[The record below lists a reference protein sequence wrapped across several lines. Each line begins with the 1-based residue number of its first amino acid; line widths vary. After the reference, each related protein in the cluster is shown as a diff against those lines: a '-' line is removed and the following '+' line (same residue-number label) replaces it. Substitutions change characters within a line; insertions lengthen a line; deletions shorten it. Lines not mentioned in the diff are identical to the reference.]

1 MDKFLNAIS
10 AVLDAIGTVLMVV
23 IIIGGTLLG
32 GCLAWFILGVMEVSL
47 WACIG
52 GTLAAGFV
60 SGFLSWVFINIAAFI
75 NLD

>member
-10 AVLDAIGTVLMVV
+10 AVLDAIGTVLMAV
-23 IIIGGTLLG
+23 IVIGGSLLG
-32 GCLAWFILGVMEVSL
+32 GCVAWFILGVMEVSL
-47 WACIG
+47 WTRIG

-75 NLD
+75 DLD